1 MSCST
6 PAAVRSTGTL
16 YAAAHVGPWIAVLCG
31 VRDHGKADCNQRN
44 PGTARLLPKGLLRYA
59 GIRLACLRSSV
70 GRRPAAVVTWGHRVL
85 RQRRYN
91 GWKSRKLPG
100 RLASETDCHV
110 QLKVSWPLTG
120 QLTHTAPSQ
129 IDSRGQSADRDVPR
143 HFRRRAASGAKRT
156 FTNTHDSEF
165 AINCAGH
172 LKQ

>member
-59 GIRLACLRSSV
+59 GMRLACLRSSV

-143 HFRRRAASGAKRT
+143 HFRRRAASGAKLPSSNR
-156 FTNTHDSEF
+156 
-165 AINCAGH
+165 ARAAGRV
-172 LKQ
+172 